1 MPLELS
7 NGIISEDMGMIF
19 SSKDSWEA
27 LRGSKVFITGAAGMI
42 ASYLVLFFIYLN
54 EIYNYNI
61 EIYAGIRNKD
71 KAAWRFGKYLRRAYF
86 HLYNED
92 VNEPVKISSD
102 IDYIF
107 HAASL
112 ASPQFYGS
120 NPVETMLPNIVGTNE
135 ILKFAVKHK
144 VKKFIFFSSGAVY
157 GTVKGVG
164 TIKED
169 CVGDLDFLAA
179 GSAYGESKR
188 CGEALC
194 LAYCREYGVP
204 VNIIRINH
212 TYGPTL
218 DLKNDRRAFA
228 EFVKNII
235 DGHNIELK
243 SAGLEKRAFCYL
255 SDATEVILKILLEGA
270 TGECYNLANEEQFV
284 SIKELAEIL
293 VGLYPEKELKVIYKT
308 RNEEGYLSLAQTSS
322 IPCSSQKIKE
332 LGCQL
337 KTDIKTGFDRT
348 IKGLST

>member
-1 MPLELS
+1 MSDFLDNFIIKEDLESIFNSRNNFNELRDS
-7 NGIISEDMGMIF
+7 KILIS
-19 SSKDSWEA
+19 
-27 LRGSKVFITGAAGMI
+27 GAAGMVV
-42 ASYLVLFFIYLN
+42 SYSVMFLIYLN
-54 EIYNYNI
+54 EKYNFNVQ
-61 EIYAGIRNKD
+61 IYAGIRNKD
-71 KAAWRFGKYLRRAYF
+71 KAIMRYGQYVERNYF
-86 HLYNED
+86 HLYSSD
-92 VNEPVKISSD
+92 VSEPVSINED
-102 IDYIF
+102 IDYVI

-120 NPVETMLPNIVGTNE
+120 NPVETMLPNIIGTNE
-135 ILKFAVKHK
+135 LLKFAAKHK

-157 GTVKGVG
+157 GTVKSGE
-164 TIKED
+164 TITED
-169 CVGDLDFLAA
+169 CVGDFDFLAA
-179 GSAYGESKR
+179 GSVYGESKR

-194 LAYCREYGVP
+194 LAYFREYGVP

-218 DLKNDRRAFA
+218 DLKNDKRAFA

-235 DGHNIELK
+235 DNQNIELK

-255 SDATEVILKILLEGA
+255 SDATEIILKILLEGFS
-270 TGECYNLANEEQFV
+270 GECYNLVNEEQFV

-308 RNEEGYLSLAQTSS
+308 RNDVGYLSLAQTSS
-322 IPCSSQKIKE
+322 IPCSAQKIKE

-348 IKGLST
+348 IKGLSI